1 MTAPSDNS
9 RPRFRG
15 SLPRHGGAC
24 GSRRGASRTGT
35 ALRRRPCRGSD
46 PRNRGRLLSEG
57 AVMSCF
63 HMLFRHRRLIWNL
76 TLLDFR
82 LRYAG
87 SRLGLVW
94 MLLAPLLMLGAYLLL
109 FGGILQVRPDQSST
123 GVEYGLLIACGL
135 LPWIGFSE
143 GVTRGTASVLAQR
156 NLIKSH
162 VFPMELFPVSAVCAG
177 LIGQL
182 CGTLLLLVLLGLR
195 GMLGPNLA
203 VLPFLLI
210 LQALFTVGLVWFLS
224 CVNIIYR
231 DTSQVV
237 VLMMVLLM
245 FISPIAYTQEM
256 APAGLK
262 LVVELNPI
270 SYLIEGYRNAL
281 LYNQF
286 PNVRG
291 LVIFGGLALLVL
303 LAGYRYFMHLRR
315 VLPDY
320 V

>member
-1 MTAPSDNS
+1 MN
-9 RPRFRG
+9 
-15 SLPRHGGAC
+15 
-24 GSRRGASRTGT
+24 
-35 ALRRRPCRGSD
+35 
-46 PRNRGRLLSEG
+46 
-57 AVMSCF
+57 CF

-109 FGGILQVRPDQSST
+109 FGGILRVQPDQSST
-123 GVEYGLLIACGL
+123 GLEYGLLIACGL

-156 NLIKSH
+156 NLIKSQ

-237 VLMMVLLM
+237 VLLMVLLM
-245 FISPIAYTQEM
+245 FVSPIAYTQEM

>member
-1 MTAPSDNS
+1 
-9 RPRFRG
+9 
-15 SLPRHGGAC
+15 
-24 GSRRGASRTGT
+24 
-35 ALRRRPCRGSD
+35 
-46 PRNRGRLLSEG
+46 
-57 AVMSCF
+57 
-63 HMLFRHRRLIWNL
+63 
-76 TLLDFR
+76 
-82 LRYAG
+82 
-87 SRLGLVW
+87 
-94 MLLAPLLMLGAYLLL
+94 
-109 FGGILQVRPDQSST
+109 
-123 GVEYGLLIACGL
+123 
-135 LPWIGFSE
+135 
-143 GVTRGTASVLAQR
+143 
-156 NLIKSH
+156 
-162 VFPMELFPVSAVCAG
+162 MELFPVSAICAG

-182 CGTLLLLVLLGLR
+182 CGTLLLLVLLALR

-237 VLMMVLLM
+237 VLLMVLLM
-245 FISPIAYTQEM
+245 FVSPIAYTQEM

-291 LVIFGGLALLVL
+291 LVVFGGLALLVL

>member
-1 MTAPSDNS
+1 MN
-9 RPRFRG
+9 
-15 SLPRHGGAC
+15 
-24 GSRRGASRTGT
+24 
-35 ALRRRPCRGSD
+35 
-46 PRNRGRLLSEG
+46 
-57 AVMSCF
+57 CF

-109 FGGILQVRPDQSST
+109 FGGILRVQPDQSST
-123 GVEYGLLIACGL
+123 GLEYGLLIACGL

-156 NLIKSH
+156 NLIKSQ

-245 FISPIAYTQEM
+245 FVSPIAYTQEM

-281 LYNQF
+281 LYNQL

-291 LVIFGGLALLVL
+291 LVIFGGLTLLVL

>member
-1 MTAPSDNS
+1 MN
-9 RPRFRG
+9 
-15 SLPRHGGAC
+15 
-24 GSRRGASRTGT
+24 
-35 ALRRRPCRGSD
+35 
-46 PRNRGRLLSEG
+46 
-57 AVMSCF
+57 CF
-63 HMLFRHRRLIWNL
+63 HTLFRHRRLIWNL

-109 FGGILQVRPDQSST
+109 FGGIFRIQPDQSST
-123 GVEYGLLIACGL
+123 GLEYGLLIACGL

-156 NLIKSH
+156 NLIKSQ

-237 VLMMVLLM
+237 VLLMVLLM
-245 FISPIAYTQEM
+245 FVSPIAYTQEM

-291 LVIFGGLALLVL
+291 LVIFSGLTLLVL

>member
-1 MTAPSDNS
+1 
-9 RPRFRG
+9 
-15 SLPRHGGAC
+15 
-24 GSRRGASRTGT
+24 
-35 ALRRRPCRGSD
+35 
-46 PRNRGRLLSEG
+46 
-57 AVMSCF
+57 MSCF

-245 FISPIAYTQEM
+245 FVSPIAYTQEM

>member
-1 MTAPSDNS
+1 MN
-9 RPRFRG
+9 
-15 SLPRHGGAC
+15 
-24 GSRRGASRTGT
+24 
-35 ALRRRPCRGSD
+35 
-46 PRNRGRLLSEG
+46 
-57 AVMSCF
+57 CF
-63 HMLFRHRRLIWNL
+63 HTLFRHRRLIWNL

-109 FGGILQVRPDQSST
+109 FGGILRVQPDQSST
-123 GVEYGLLIACGL
+123 GLEYGLLIACGL

-156 NLIKSH
+156 NLIKSQ

-237 VLMMVLLM
+237 VLLMVLLM
-245 FISPIAYTQEM
+245 FVSPIAYTQEM

-291 LVIFGGLALLVL
+291 LVIFSGLTLLVL

>member
-1 MTAPSDNS
+1 
-9 RPRFRG
+9 
-15 SLPRHGGAC
+15 
-24 GSRRGASRTGT
+24 
-35 ALRRRPCRGSD
+35 
-46 PRNRGRLLSEG
+46 
-57 AVMSCF
+57 MSCF

-94 MLLAPLLMLGAYLLL
+94 LLLAPLLMLGAYLLL
-109 FGGILQVRPDQSST
+109 FGGILRVRPDQSST

-156 NLIKSH
+156 NLIKSQ

-291 LVIFGGLALLVL
+291 LVVFGGLALLVL

>member
-1 MTAPSDNS
+1 
-9 RPRFRG
+9 
-15 SLPRHGGAC
+15 
-24 GSRRGASRTGT
+24 
-35 ALRRRPCRGSD
+35 
-46 PRNRGRLLSEG
+46 
-57 AVMSCF
+57 MSCF

-94 MLLAPLLMLGAYLLL
+94 LLLAPLLMLGAYLLL
-109 FGGILQVRPDQSST
+109 FGGILRVQPDQSST
-123 GVEYGLLIACGL
+123 GLEYGLLIACGL

-156 NLIKSH
+156 NLIKSQ

-245 FISPIAYTQEM
+245 FVSPIAYTQEM

-281 LYNQF
+281 LYNQL

-291 LVIFGGLALLVL
+291 LVIFGGLTLLVL

>member
-1 MTAPSDNS
+1 
-9 RPRFRG
+9 
-15 SLPRHGGAC
+15 
-24 GSRRGASRTGT
+24 
-35 ALRRRPCRGSD
+35 
-46 PRNRGRLLSEG
+46 
-57 AVMSCF
+57 MSCF

-156 NLIKSH
+156 NLIKSQ

-182 CGTLLLLVLLGLR
+182 CGTFLLLVLLGLR

-245 FISPIAYTQEM
+245 FVSPIAYSQEM

>member
-1 MTAPSDNS
+1 
-9 RPRFRG
+9 
-15 SLPRHGGAC
+15 
-24 GSRRGASRTGT
+24 
-35 ALRRRPCRGSD
+35 
-46 PRNRGRLLSEG
+46 
-57 AVMSCF
+57 MSCF

-94 MLLAPLLMLGAYLLL
+94 LLLAPLLMLGAYLLL
-109 FGGILQVRPDQSST
+109 FGGILRVRPDQSST

-156 NLIKSH
+156 NLIKSQ

-182 CGTLLLLVLLGLR
+182 CGTLLLLVLLALR

-237 VLMMVLLM
+237 VLLMVLLM
-245 FISPIAYTQEM
+245 FVSPIAYTQEM

-291 LVIFGGLALLVL
+291 LVVFGGLALLVL

>member
-1 MTAPSDNS
+1 
-9 RPRFRG
+9 
-15 SLPRHGGAC
+15 
-24 GSRRGASRTGT
+24 
-35 ALRRRPCRGSD
+35 
-46 PRNRGRLLSEG
+46 
-57 AVMSCF
+57 MSCF

-94 MLLAPLLMLGAYLLL
+94 LLLAPLLMLGAYLLL
-109 FGGILQVRPDQSST
+109 FGGILRVRPDQSST

-156 NLIKSH
+156 NLIKSQ

-182 CGTLLLLVLLGLR
+182 CGTLLLLVLLALR

-203 VLPFLLI
+203 ILPFLLI

-237 VLMMVLLM
+237 VLLMVLLM
-245 FISPIAYTQEM
+245 FVSPIAYTQEM

-291 LVIFGGLALLVL
+291 LVVFGGLALLVL

>member
-1 MTAPSDNS
+1 
-9 RPRFRG
+9 
-15 SLPRHGGAC
+15 
-24 GSRRGASRTGT
+24 
-35 ALRRRPCRGSD
+35 
-46 PRNRGRLLSEG
+46 
-57 AVMSCF
+57 MSCF

-109 FGGILQVRPDQSST
+109 FGGILRVRPDQSPT

-156 NLIKSH
+156 NLIKSQ

-245 FISPIAYTQEM
+245 FVSPIAYTQEM

-291 LVIFGGLALLVL
+291 LVIFGGLTLLVL

>member
-1 MTAPSDNS
+1 MN
-9 RPRFRG
+9 
-15 SLPRHGGAC
+15 
-24 GSRRGASRTGT
+24 
-35 ALRRRPCRGSD
+35 
-46 PRNRGRLLSEG
+46 
-57 AVMSCF
+57 CF

-109 FGGILQVRPDQSST
+109 FGGILRVQPDQSST
-123 GVEYGLLIACGL
+123 GLEYGLLIACGL

-156 NLIKSH
+156 NLIKSQ

-182 CGTLLLLVLLGLR
+182 CGTFLLLVLLGLR

-245 FISPIAYTQEM
+245 FVSPIAYTQEM

-291 LVIFGGLALLVL
+291 LVIFGGLTLLVL

>member
-1 MTAPSDNS
+1 
-9 RPRFRG
+9 
-15 SLPRHGGAC
+15 
-24 GSRRGASRTGT
+24 
-35 ALRRRPCRGSD
+35 
-46 PRNRGRLLSEG
+46 
-57 AVMSCF
+57 MSCF

-109 FGGILQVRPDQSST
+109 FGGILRVRPEQIST

-156 NLIKSH
+156 NLIKSQ

-237 VLMMVLLM
+237 VLVMVLLM
-245 FISPIAYTQEM
+245 FVSPIAYTQEM

>member
-1 MTAPSDNS
+1 MN
-9 RPRFRG
+9 
-15 SLPRHGGAC
+15 
-24 GSRRGASRTGT
+24 
-35 ALRRRPCRGSD
+35 
-46 PRNRGRLLSEG
+46 
-57 AVMSCF
+57 CF

-109 FGGILQVRPDQSST
+109 FGGILRVQPDQSST
-123 GVEYGLLIACGL
+123 GLEYGLLIACGL

-156 NLIKSH
+156 NLIKSQ

-245 FISPIAYTQEM
+245 FVSPIAYTQEM

-262 LVVELNPI
+262 IVVELNPI

-291 LVIFGGLALLVL
+291 LVIFSGLTLLVL

>member
-1 MTAPSDNS
+1 
-9 RPRFRG
+9 
-15 SLPRHGGAC
+15 
-24 GSRRGASRTGT
+24 
-35 ALRRRPCRGSD
+35 
-46 PRNRGRLLSEG
+46 
-57 AVMSCF
+57 MSCF

-291 LVIFGGLALLVL
+291 LVIFGGLTLLVL

>member
-1 MTAPSDNS
+1 MN
-9 RPRFRG
+9 
-15 SLPRHGGAC
+15 
-24 GSRRGASRTGT
+24 
-35 ALRRRPCRGSD
+35 
-46 PRNRGRLLSEG
+46 
-57 AVMSCF
+57 CF
-63 HMLFRHRRLIWNL
+63 HTLFRHRRLIWNL

-109 FGGILQVRPDQSST
+109 FGGILRVQPDQSST
-123 GVEYGLLIACGL
+123 GLEYGLLIACGL

-156 NLIKSH
+156 NLIKSQ

-210 LQALFTVGLVWFLS
+210 LQALFTIGLVWFLS

-237 VLMMVLLM
+237 VLLMVLLM
-245 FISPIAYTQEM
+245 FVSPIAYTQEM

-262 LVVELNPI
+262 IVVELNPI

-291 LVIFGGLALLVL
+291 LVIFGGLTLLVL

>member
-1 MTAPSDNS
+1 
-9 RPRFRG
+9 
-15 SLPRHGGAC
+15 
-24 GSRRGASRTGT
+24 
-35 ALRRRPCRGSD
+35 
-46 PRNRGRLLSEG
+46 
-57 AVMSCF
+57 MSCF

-94 MLLAPLLMLGAYLLL
+94 LLLAPLLMLGAYLLL
-109 FGGILQVRPDQSST
+109 FGGILRVRPDQSST

-156 NLIKSH
+156 NLIKSQ

-182 CGTLLLLVLLGLR
+182 CGTLLLLVLLALR

-245 FISPIAYTQEM
+245 FVSPIAYTQEM

-291 LVIFGGLALLVL
+291 LVVFGGLALLVL

>member
-1 MTAPSDNS
+1 
-9 RPRFRG
+9 
-15 SLPRHGGAC
+15 
-24 GSRRGASRTGT
+24 
-35 ALRRRPCRGSD
+35 
-46 PRNRGRLLSEG
+46 
-57 AVMSCF
+57 MSCF

-94 MLLAPLLMLGAYLLL
+94 LLLAPLLMLGAYLLL

-237 VLMMVLLM
+237 VLLMVLLM
-245 FISPIAYTQEM
+245 FVSPIAYTQEM